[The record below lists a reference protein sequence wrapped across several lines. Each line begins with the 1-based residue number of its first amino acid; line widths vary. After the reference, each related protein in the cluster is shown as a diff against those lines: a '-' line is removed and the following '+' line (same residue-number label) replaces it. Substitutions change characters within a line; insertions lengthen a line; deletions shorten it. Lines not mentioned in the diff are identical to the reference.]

1 MKIKIYINVFIII
14 LNLKKKLEIILNSN
28 INERMEL
35 FLVNKNWFNTFKEQC
50 NYDIIKI
57 ELKQNDKIKEIIV
70 KNLAKRFPL
79 NPKILENKP
88 KPVKKEIISN
98 NEFYYYDYDFFDKI
112 TVNEFSTSF
121 NIIKTIFQNIV
132 ISVFCFF
139 DFLFQTDVL
148 TNNKAG
154 PVKQKCCKQS

>member
-79 NPKILENKP
+79 
-88 KPVKKEIISN
+88 II
-98 NEFYYYDYDFFDKI
+98 FF
-112 TVNEFSTSF
+112 
-121 NIIKTIFQNIV
+121 
-132 ISVFCFF
+132 
-139 DFLFQTDVL
+139 LM
-148 TNNKAG
+148 
-154 PVKQKCCKQS
+154 